1 MDKDEFDL
9 VKALIKQNDDMRI
22 IAVGDDDQNIY
33 EFRNSSSEYMRS
45 LIDNYGAVKYEMV
58 ENYRS
63 TKEIVDFANQF
74 VGLIQ
79 NRMKVDTIH
88 SVSQEKGMVTVTS
101 HQCSSMCQAVAE
113 QVEQHIK
120 ENAVSGTTCILTL
133 TNEEAMQIQSLLISK
148 GIHAK
153 LIQSVNEVKFG
164 DIMEVRHILTL
175 IKSRI
180 KSPVISNDIWN
191 YVRGFI
197 ENKYRT
203 SACLENVMN
212 MMDTFQSVC
221 SEKYFSDFKEF
232 IAESKFEDFYK
243 NDNNTIYISTIH
255 KSKGREFDNV
265 YMMLSDSK
273 MIADNAGKR
282 LVYVGMTRAKSKLFI
297 HADEYICKELN
308 IAENIQT
315 DERKYPEPD
324 ELHLQMTHRDV
335 VLDFFE
341 GKKRILFE
349 LRSGQKLHISEDYLT
364 ANIGGIIYAVAK
376 FSKKFREELQ
386 KYSLKKYMPVSAKVQ
401 FIAAWSNDRH
411 PEPLPVVLADI
422 VLKK

>member
-1 MDKDEFDL
+1 
-9 VKALIKQNDDMRI
+9 
-22 IAVGDDDQNIY
+22 
-33 EFRNSSSEYMRS
+33 
-45 LIDNYGAVKYEMV
+45 
-58 ENYRS
+58 
-63 TKEIVDFANQF
+63 
-74 VGLIQ
+74 
-79 NRMKVDTIH
+79 
-88 SVSQEKGMVTVTS
+88 
-101 HQCSSMCQAVAE
+101 
-113 QVEQHIK
+113 
-120 ENAVSGTTCILTL
+120 
-133 TNEEAMQIQSLLISK
+133 
-148 GIHAK
+148 
-153 LIQSVNEVKFG
+153 
-164 DIMEVRHILTL
+164 
-175 IKSRI
+175 
-180 KSPVISNDIWN
+180 
-191 YVRGFI
+191 
-197 ENKYRT
+197 
-203 SACLENVMN
+203 MN

-243 NDNNTIYISTIH
+243 SDNNTIYISTIH

-265 YMMLSDSK
+265 YMMLSDTK

-315 DERKYPEPD
+315 DERTYPEPD

-349 LRSGQKLHISEDYLT
+349 LRSGQELHIWEDYLT
-364 ANIGGIIYAVAK
+364 ADIGDTTYAVAK

-422 VLKK
+422 VLK